1 MCYDAHLVHTYPLKL
16 TTAQHTAFKQR
27 CGEEGHTQRWVL
39 TLLIEHYIDLGL
51 PRLVERNGTTPTEA
65 MLQAL
70 SHMSA
75 TKPQHD

>member
-16 TTAQHTAFKQR
+16 TTAQH
-27 CGEEGHTQRWVL
+27 